1 MVPLLVALLVACVL
15 GVVVIL
21 ARGRRRAVRSEG
33 RAAPVQAAQIDAA
46 PVEEASRWLDDLDAR
61 ATEELRALLL
71 ALRRNDPMNQGAS
84 GAAACLR
91 ACAALTGRA
100 DPPMA
105 FGIALSPGLIGAHG
119 PSLADRVRA
128 RVAEWRTLLT
138 PPERARLWDQLG
150 PAAARDLGIAEPR
163 RSVVRRVELAYP
175 ATLDRV
181 DEDGADAPIVD
192 AAALGHWDGVRC
204 LDPVDPFDP
213 VFQGLPV
220 HEIDVTL
227 AVLDG
232 RLRAVVRLG
241 LHREPSEAE
250 LRRMRAGLGVELW
263 ELGRLQSFQRHG
275 SLVQRARHARPSAAR
290 FWPPRRRQGTGAP
303 TRMPSEPRLRARGP
317 PPETP
322 VSAAALYPPQT
333 GLLPSTRHRGPLR
346 SSRPGSASMH
356 QCRLTRR
363 APACCY

>member
-1 MVPLLVALLVACVL
+1 VVPLLVALLVACVL
-15 GVVVIL
+15 GVAVIL

-33 RAAPVQAAQIDAA
+33 RAAQVQAAKVEAAQVQAAQIDAA

-150 PAAARDLGIAEPR
+150 PAAARGLGIEEPR

-263 ELGRLQSFQRHG
+263 ELGRLQS
-275 SLVQRARHARPSAAR
+275 
-290 FWPPRRRQGTGAP
+290 WD
-303 TRMPSEPRLRARGP
+303 
-317 PPETP
+317 TP
-322 VSAAALYPPQT
+322 
-333 GLLPSTRHRGPLR
+333 PSTP
-346 SSRPGSASMH
+346 PGWGDDHFANITVH
-356 QCRLTRR
+356 AEPVTLTRSG
-363 APACCY
+363 PVEG